1 MTWKRIKHPSELVHL
16 GQEID
21 VVILHVDRD
30 KGRVALG
37 LKQKEEN
44 PWEEIEKKYPPGT
57 KVRGKI
63 VNLVS
68 YGAFIEIENG
78 IEGLIHVSEMSWARR
93 VRHPSDVVQVGEEVE
108 AVVLE
113 MNIPKRRVA
122 LGLKQALGD
131 PWDRLEKEHPVG
143 SAVAGTVRKITNFGA
158 FVEVLEGIEGLLH
171 ISDITSDRRLKSPSE
186 VIKVGDEVQ
195 VQVLEIQRPK
205 RRLKLGMKQLE
216 PTSQEQFAAEVNVG
230 DVVSGRVLGVSDNRV
245 EVELGEGVRAFAPA
259 PAAGESQAA
268 AEQAGDEDVSSLG
281 ARLKEAWKTGGAGD
295 EQVKAGEL
303 RSFKIARVDAEK
315 GLIELESA

>member
-1 MTWKRIKHPSELVHL
+1 
-16 GQEID
+16 
-21 VVILHVDRD
+21 
-30 KGRVALG
+30 
-37 LKQKEEN
+37 
-44 PWEEIEKKYPPGT
+44 
-57 KVRGKI
+57 
-63 VNLVS
+63 
-68 YGAFIEIENG
+68 
-78 IEGLIHVSEMSWARR
+78 MSWARR